1 LKYFQEYCKTLNPSM
16 RQIHNYGEKCF
27 LDFAGQTM
35 RVTNPKTGEIKM
47 AQIFVACLGA
57 SNYTFA
63 FAVENQSLESWIYC
77 HKKAFE
83 FFGGVP
89 KITVPDNHRIKPR

>member
-1 LKYFQEYCKTLNPSM
+1 M

-57 SNYTFA
+57 SNGRKRSSSSSKMDTRF
-63 FAVENQSLESWIYC
+63 
-77 HKKAFE
+77 
-83 FFGGVP
+83 
-89 KITVPDNHRIKPR
+89 T